1 MEFKTIELLR
11 SIIIATLSPPEKLS
25 TGEWADKYRYLSPES
40 AAEPGKWKTDTTPY
54 LWEIFNAIDD
64 PNVKQVTLMFS
75 AQMAKTE
82 VELNALA
89 KWIHQD
95 PSPILFVQPTD
106 EMAKSFSKERVD
118 PMIRDTPVLREIFKD
133 SNKRNSGNN
142 ISHKMFPGGYVAF
155 VGSNSPSKLASRP
168 VRRVL
173 FDEVDRFPLSV
184 GDEGDPIALAKNRTK
199 TFYNSKIV
207 MVSTPTTEENSKIY
221 KNYMSST
228 MEEWHTPCPSCEE
241 LQPLEWERVI
251 WKDEEDS
258 SVGMAC
264 KFCGAIHTEF
274 EWKSNKDKRVYVA
287 QEPKR
292 KQHRGFHVNEL
303 WSIWKTWEQ
312 MRNEF
317 IEAQNDIEKMKS
329 FVNTSLG
336 NIWIE
341 NLDQEMDWKRLV
353 DRREDYEANIPEGVL
368 LLTAGIDV
376 QDNRLELE
384 IVGWGQEKE
393 SWGILYKIIPFAPN
407 TKKAWEVLDSVLA
420 MKFHK
425 KSGKEMS
432 VYISCIDTGGHF
444 TTETYEY
451 IAPRQKYKR
460 IIGIK
465 GQGGEHVPAINGF
478 RKTKGKGKIHID
490 LLSLGVNSLKDTLYF
505 GLKLE
510 NLGKEYCH
518 FPLDLSKGYGEDY
531 FKSLTAE
538 MKTKVNGKVIWKKIR
553 DRNEAMDCRNYARAA
568 LEISGVDLNKLALI
582 RQGKIVKKKKVVAQ
596 QVSKGVE

>member
-1 MEFKTIELLR
+1 METKTVELLKN
-11 SIIIATLSPPEKLS
+11 IIKILKPPEKLS
-25 TGEWADKYRYLSPES
+25 IGEWADKYRYLSPEAS
-40 AAEPGKWKTDTTPY
+40 AEPGKWKTDTTPY
-54 LWEIFNAIDD
+54 LWEIFRAIDD
-64 PNVKQVTLMFS
+64 PNVKQVTLKFS

-82 VELNALA
+82 VELNCLG

-173 FDEVDRFPLSV
+173 FDEIDRFPLST

-199 TFYNSKIV
+199 TFYNSQVV
-207 MVSTPTTEENSKIY
+207 MVSTPTTEINSKIHKSY
-221 KNYMSST
+221 LSST

-241 LQPLEWERVI
+241 LQPLEWERIV
-251 WKDEEDS
+251 WKEEEGS
-258 SVGMAC
+258 SVGMGC
-264 KFCGAIHTEF
+264 KFCGAIHSEL
-274 EWKSNKDKRVYVA
+274 EWKSNKDKRVFIA

-292 KQHRGFHVNEL
+292 KSHRGFHVNEL

-312 MRNEF
+312 MRDDYV
-317 IEAQNDIEKMKS
+317 EAQNDIEKMKS

-336 NIWIE
+336 EVWIE
-341 NLDQEMDWKRLV
+341 NLEQELDWKRLV
-353 DRREDYEANIPEGVL
+353 DRREEYEVEVPDGVL

-384 IVGWGQEKE
+384 IVGWGKDRE
-393 SWGILYKIIPFAPN
+393 SWGIMYKIIPYAPN
-407 TKKAWEVLDSVLA
+407 NKKAWEILDSVLA
-420 MKFHK
+420 TKFK
-425 KSGKEMS
+425 NKNGKEMS
-432 VYISCIDTGGHF
+432 IYISCIDTGGHF
-444 TTETYEY
+444 TEEVY
-451 IAPRQKYKR
+451 IYIEPRQKHKR

-465 GQGGEHVPAINGF
+465 GQGGEYIPIINGF
-478 RKTKGKGKIHID
+478 RKTKGKIKID
-490 LLSLGVNSLKDTLYF
+490 LLSIGVNALKDIIYY

-510 NLGKEYCH
+510 ETGKEYCH

-538 MKTKVNGKVIWKKIR
+538 VKTMKNKKVEWTKIR
-553 DRNEAMDCRNYARAA
+553 ERNEALDCRNYARAA

-582 RQGKIVKKKKVVAQ
+582 RQGKAVKKKKPVTAQ